1 MVSSAVGL
9 VLELLLVTEASYL
22 AGDATLATG
31 VVVGSFLASM
41 GLGAWLTQ
49 FIADVQ
55 RPHQILLNSLL
66 QVELLLCPL
75 CLVGP
80 LGLFLLFSVD
90 GPLWPAI
97 VVVTV
102 FVGVLSGMELPL
114 ITRLLET
121 QQSLRQAL
129 AQVLALDYLGSLIG
143 ALMFPLILLPWL
155 GLLPTAGLLSV
166 VPICCA
172 GCLCL
177 HFPMLQRWRW
187 PTVCLLPLV
196 ALIGSLLGPLGNRI
210 EDSFYADPVI
220 SRFQSRFQRI
230 VLTRRRGDLRLYL
243 DGDLQF
249 SSIDEYRYHEAL
261 VHPAMSSHARPQRI
275 LLLGAGDGLALR
287 EILRWPEVDRVDLIE
302 LDPAMLRLARRHPQ
316 LKALNN
322 GVLNDPR
329 VRVHVGDAFALIR
342 QFVEPYDV
350 VIADFPDP
358 DTIPIARLYSV
369 AFYANLLR
377 LLAPGGTIV
386 TQASTPFFTPRVLA
400 SIEAS
405 LRELSLVTRPY
416 SHTIPSFGPWGFV
429 LAHRSGEFHPF
440 RPLPFEARWLD
451 AAQLDQI
458 FVFPRDFRP
467 SESDPVLPNRLSRPV
482 LVEYQRQI
490 NQL

>member
-49 FIADVQ
+49 FIATQ
-55 RPHQILLNSLL
+55 TNPHRGLLNSLL

-75 CLVGP
+75 CLLGP
-80 LGLFLLFSVD
+80 LGLFVLFSVD

-143 ALMFPLILLPWL
+143 ALLFPLILLPWL

-166 VPICCA
+166 IPICCA
-172 GCLCL
+172 GVLCL
-177 HFPMLQRWRW
+177 HFPLLSRWRW

-196 ALIGSLLGPLGNRI
+196 GLIGSLLGPLGNRI

-230 VLTRRRGDLRLYL
+230 VLTRRRGDLRLFL

-249 SSIDEYRYHEAL
+249 SSTDEYRYHEAL
-261 VHPAMSSHARPQRI
+261 VHPAMAAHSRAERV

-287 EILRWPEVDRVDLIE
+287 EILRWPEVQRVDLVE
-302 LDPAMLRLARRHPQ
+302 LDPAMLRLARRQPQ
-316 LKALNN
+316 LNALNR
-322 GVLNDPR
+322 GSLRDHR
-329 VRVHVGDAFALIR
+329 VNVHIGDAFSLLR
-342 QFVEPYDV
+342 RFVQPYDV

-369 AFYANLLR
+369 AFYANVLR
-377 LLAPGGTIV
+377 LLAPGGVLV
-386 TQASTPFFTPRVLA
+386 TQASTPFFTPKVLA
-400 SIEAS
+400 SIETS
-405 LRELSLVTRPY
+405 LRELSLETRPY
-416 SHTIPSFGPWGFV
+416 SQTIPSFGPWGFV
-429 LAHRSGEFHPF
+429 LAHRSGESHPF
-440 RPLPFEARWLD
+440 RPLPFQARWLD
-451 AAQLDQI
+451 AEQLEQI

-467 SESDPVLPNRLSRPV
+467 SDQDRVLPNRLSKPV
-482 LVEYQRQI
+482 LVEYQRMITQF
-490 NQL
+490 